1 MLKGQKII
9 ITIALL
15 IVDYL
20 KEDVMKA
27 TAFDQIYTIISK
39 FPYEKI
45 TAEILKQKLSNNK
58 KIKLTNTQL
67 N

>member
-27 TAFDQIYTIISK
+27 TAFDQIYTIINK

-45 TAEILKQKLSNNK
+45 TAEVLK
-58 KIKLTNTQL
+58 
-67 N
+67 